1 MLFPHYASAETLFLV
16 NSLWDNGEDISR
28 CLFLLGLV
36 AHSHDPRHRE
46 ANENRKIRK
55 FKVILGYIV
64 SLRPAWATLS
74 QKTKTGAEFD
84 TFENHQ
90 PQLCGRHHFLR
101 KSEVNT
107 DIVPSLATH
116 TLCGHNVCAW

>member
-28 CLFLLGLV
+28 CLLLLGLV
-36 AHSHDPRHRE
+36 AHSYDPRLRE

-64 SLRPAWATLS
+64 SLRPAWAT
-74 QKTKTGAEFD
+74 
-84 TFENHQ
+84 
-90 PQLCGRHHFLR
+90 
-101 KSEVNT
+101 
-107 DIVPSLATH
+107 
-116 TLCGHNVCAW
+116 